1 MESKTPLADL
11 LAYRDGEELPADV
24 ARAIEGD
31 PAAQGELEKLR
42 GIRQQLNALP
52 AVPPDPAVWEEI
64 SRRAQPPRSWTLRYP
79 LATAATVFLAAA
91 LTIVAWNPLGNGGAG
106 AGPEPV
112 VVADGALVDLMSRS
126 QALES
131 HLPVQG
137 TPAGQLAWGS
147 AEEALRYRIA
157 DIDAQLMRIYE
168 TEPVDVERREALWR
182 QRVDLLESLTQV
194 QRGQAVVRP
203 AIY

>member
-11 LAYRDGEELPADV
+11 LAYRDGEDLPADV
-24 ARAIEGD
+24 ARGIEND
-31 PAAQGELEKLR
+31 PAAQGDLQTLR
-42 GIRQQLNALP
+42 GIRQELNALQP
-52 AVPPDPAVWEEI
+52 VQPDPALWEEI
-64 SRRAQPPRSWTLRYP
+64 SRRAHPPRSWTLRYP

-91 LTIVAWNPLGNGGAG
+91 LTIVAWNPLRNGDGQ
-106 AGPEPV
+106 AGPGTV
-112 VVADGALVDLMSRS
+112 VVADGALIDLMSRS

-131 HLPVQG
+131 HLPLRG
-137 TPAGQLAWGS
+137 EPAGQLSWGS

-157 DIDAQLMRIYE
+157 DIDAELMKLYE
-168 TEPVDVERREALWR
+168 TEPLDVERRESLWR
-182 QRVDLLESLTQV
+182 QRVDLLESLTEV